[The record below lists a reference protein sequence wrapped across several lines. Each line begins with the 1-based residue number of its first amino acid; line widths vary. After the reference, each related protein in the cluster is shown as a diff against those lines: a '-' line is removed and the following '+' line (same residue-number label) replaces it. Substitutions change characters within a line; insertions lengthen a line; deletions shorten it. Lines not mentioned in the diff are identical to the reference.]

1 MVNIGKYDEG
11 FLLQRAE
18 EIVVAKTQ
26 GSRVFDADAE
36 SAIPRFQ
43 PQGKRWGLLFLE
55 TITIFSPWLIFDPSS
70 ITLLTNTF

>member
-1 MVNIGKYDEG
+1 MFGFHTWDIKAEMVNIGKYDEG

-43 PQGKRWGLLFLE
+43 PQGKR
-55 TITIFSPWLIFDPSS
+55 
-70 ITLLTNTF
+70 

>member
-1 MVNIGKYDEG
+1 MVNIGKYDEV

-36 SAIPRFQ
+36 SSIPRFQ
-43 PQGKRWGLLFLE
+43 PQGKR
-55 TITIFSPWLIFDPSS
+55 
-70 ITLLTNTF
+70 